1 MNELLDKYNYQN
13 VKITLLDVEYFAT
26 LFKKNKELLI
36 KITDQINIEKARK
49 YTKSLQKYWI
59 NQS

>member
-26 LFKKNKELLI
+26 LFKRIKN
-36 KITDQINIEKARK
+36 
-49 YTKSLQKYWI
+49 Y
-59 NQS
+59 

>member
-36 KITDQINIEKARK
+36 KITDQINIEKQG
-49 YTKSLQKYWI
+49 KSNLLKI
-59 NQS
+59 SFN